1 MAAEGMQFPWRPNRS
16 TISANLDLDL
26 GNVGLMF
33 SKDVIATTVLSFAL
47 FAGFIIW
54 MNLDVETLRLRSNE
68 DDVIE
73 SITAILFLVSAVGFF
88 IVMAKSEFLKQKGTK
103 SAYLMTL
110 AWALLM
116 VVFAGEEISWGQ
128 KILMFETPE
137 SLKEINQQ
145 EEFNIHNIEF
155 VDSFLGGKYR
165 YLSIMMLMTGLII
178 PLFAMTRFGRRI
190 CQKFAFPVAPLRY
203 VVLFVGAYIFGK
215 YFGWFPIET
224 PTGRPTA
231 FIATE
236 VREFVMSVAMA
247 CFALHGA
254 IRPWDL
260 FGVPK
265 PGGPEVAHRQ

>member
-1 MAAEGMQFPWRPNRS
+1 
-16 TISANLDLDL
+16 
-26 GNVGLMF
+26 MF

-73 SITAILFLVSAVGFF
+73 SITAILFLVSAIGFF
-88 IVMAKSEFLKQKGTK
+88 IVLTKSECLKQRGTK

-128 KILMFETPE
+128 RFLLIETPE
-137 SLKEINQQ
+137 ILMEINKQQ
-145 EEFNIHNIEF
+145 ELNIHNIDI
-155 VDSFLGGKYR
+155 VDSFLGGKHR

-203 VVLFVGAYIFGK
+203 VILFVGAYIFGK
-215 YFGWFPIET
+215 YFHMFPIESPIGK
-224 PTGRPTA
+224 PTGW
-231 FIATE
+231 IASE
-236 VREFVMSVAMA
+236 IREFVIGVAMA

-254 IRPWDL
+254 FRPWDL

-265 PGGPEVAHRQ
+265 PDGSVASDG

>member
-1 MAAEGMQFPWRPNRS
+1 
-16 TISANLDLDL
+16 
-26 GNVGLMF
+26 MF

-73 SITAILFLVSAVGFF
+73 SITAILFLVSAIGFF
-88 IVMAKSEFLKQKGTK
+88 IIPARSKFLKQRSSK
-103 SAYLMTL
+103 SVYLMTL

-128 KILMFETPE
+128 RILLIETPE
-137 SLKEINQQ
+137 SLMEINKQQ
-145 EEFNIHNIEF
+145 ELNIHNIEF

-178 PLFAMTRFGRRI
+178 PLFAMTRFGHRI

-215 YFGWFPIET
+215 YFHMFPIES
-224 PTGRPTA
+224 PTGMPTR
-231 FIATE
+231 FIASE
-236 VREFVMSVAMA
+236 VREFVMGVAMA

-254 IRPWDL
+254 FRPWDL
-260 FGVPK
+260 FGVAK
-265 PGGPEVAHRQ
+265 PDGSGVAHRQ

>member
-1 MAAEGMQFPWRPNRS
+1 
-16 TISANLDLDL
+16 
-26 GNVGLMF
+26 MF

-47 FAGFIIW
+47 FAGFTIW
-54 MNLDVETLRLRSNE
+54 MNLDVESLRVRSNE

-73 SITAILFLVSAVGFF
+73 SVSAILFLVAAIGFF
-88 IVMAKSEFLKQKGTK
+88 IVMARSEFLKQRGTK
-103 SAYLMTL
+103 SVYLMTL

-128 KILMFETPE
+128 KILMFETPD
-137 SLKEINQQ
+137 SLAEINKQR
-145 EEFNIHNIEF
+145 EFNIHNIGF

-165 YLSIMMLMTGLII
+165 YLSFMMLMTGLII
-178 PLFAMTRFGRRI
+178 PLFAMSRFGRRM

-203 VVLFVGAYIFGK
+203 AVLFVGAYVFGK
-215 YFGWFPIET
+215 YFHWFPIES
-224 PTGRPTA
+224 PTGMPTRW
-231 FIATE
+231 IASE
-236 VREFVMSVAMA
+236 VREFVMGVAMA

-265 PGGPEVAHRQ
+265 PDGSGVAHQQ